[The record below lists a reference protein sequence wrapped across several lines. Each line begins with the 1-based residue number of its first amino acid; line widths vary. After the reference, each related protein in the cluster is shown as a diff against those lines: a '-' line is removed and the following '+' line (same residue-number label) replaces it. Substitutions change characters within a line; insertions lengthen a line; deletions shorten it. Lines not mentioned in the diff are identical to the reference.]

1 MFSKF
6 SVHRI
11 FYSAQEQWTDVDSS
25 AITLSI
31 LRSLKSPFLVTLIT
45 YPSFQFVSICYY
57 SQIFLKRIWS
67 IFEVIYISDF
77 SASVG
82 MYVFGT
88 ATFTSFI
95 WKMAIF
101 IYSIVGGVTVMEV
114 L

>member
-1 MFSKF
+1 M
-6 SVHRI
+6 
-11 FYSAQEQWTDVDSS
+11 
-25 AITLSI
+25 
-31 LRSLKSPFLVTLIT
+31 
-45 YPSFQFVSICYY
+45 
-57 SQIFLKRIWS
+57 KRIWS

-82 MYVFGT
+82 MYVFGPS
-88 ATFTSFI
+88 AFTSFI